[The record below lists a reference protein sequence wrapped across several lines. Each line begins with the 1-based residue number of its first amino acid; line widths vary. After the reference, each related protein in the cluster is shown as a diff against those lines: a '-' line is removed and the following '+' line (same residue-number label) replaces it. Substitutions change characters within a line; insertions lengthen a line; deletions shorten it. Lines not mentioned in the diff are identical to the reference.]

1 MIIPIAEIQHN
12 VDHYEFKASY
22 ENALEYQLE
31 KVVRL
36 TKEVEKGLDEQEGS
50 DFWYFADKKFSYSLE
65 TLVHNLS
72 ILTEYYHGWVV
83 FSHIGTI
90 AHGKTKYKPLRND
103 ENLDVEID
111 KIFKSTSIGVL
122 KIAQRDE
129 VAYYESCKRAFLQA
143 YEFLFMGRFHELY
156 VLNNYLK
163 HNMIAAAYA
172 PKAVVSGSPISI
184 PYLYINTPNDRLL
197 NPSVYKC
204 LLDHEIDNDGKV
216 IALADNYFVNIVNA
230 TIRFVCN
237 VGGFKVYN
245 VNGVDYLK
253 GSTSVGLSM
262 ESIVE
267 MAHDLVLNIVKVFL
281 SSSKGNETR
290 ELQMSYLVGELT
302 KRSPKTLSK
311 ILFPDGKV
319 VV

>member
-12 VDHYEFKASY
+12 DVHYEFKASY

-31 KVVRL
+31 KVVHL
-36 TKEVEKGLDEQEGS
+36 TKEVEEGLDRQEGS
-50 DFWYFADKKFSYSLE
+50 DYWYFADKKFSYCLE
-65 TLVHNLS
+65 ALIHNLS

-103 ENLDVEID
+103 DNLNVEIE
-111 KIFKSTSIGVL
+111 KLFKSTSIGVL
-122 KIAQRDE
+122 KIARRDE
-129 VAYYESCKRAFLQA
+129 AAYYESCKKAFLHA
-143 YEFLFMGRFHELY
+143 YDFLFMGRFHELY

-197 NPSVYKC
+197 NASVFKC
-204 LLDHEIDNDGKV
+204 LLDHEVDNDGKV
-216 IALADNYFVNIVNA
+216 IALVDNYFVNVVN
-230 TIRFVCN
+230 TTVRVVCN

-245 VNGVDYLK
+245 INGLDYLK
-253 GSTSVGLSM
+253 GSASVGLSM

-267 MAHDLVLNIVKVFL
+267 MAHDLVFNVVKVFL
-281 SSSKGNETR
+281 SSSKGNVTR
-290 ELQMSYLVGELT
+290 ETQMSYLVGELS

-311 ILFPDGKV
+311 FLFI
-319 VV
+319 